1 MNLKMLK
8 MTIASLVLSVS
19 GFANANLLLQ
29 ADLSVENTITI
40 TATSATSLATVSGSD
55 GIGAYLA
62 DFFDASFGSLSDILE
77 SGNLTSANNTSDG
90 SPNLFTFSSD
100 TGLNI
105 FSFTDDADMTF
116 TAGELAFSGQA
127 TWTLSAAHY
136 ASALNGAQGGNVY
149 APADDIGDLAN
160 AALIGTWEVI
170 GATDVPEPS
179 TLAILGLGLMG
190 LASRKFKKQS

>member
-1 MNLKMLK
+1 MLK

-19 GFANANLLLQ
+19 GFANANLVLQ

-40 TATSATSLATVSGSD
+40 SATSETSLATVSGTHSV
-55 GIGAYLA
+55 GFYLA
-62 DFFDASFGSLSDILE
+62 DFFDSAFSLSDTLI
-77 SGNLTSANNTSDG
+77 SGNLTSANNTSDS
-90 SPNLFTFSSD
+90 SPELFSFSAD
-100 TGLNI
+100 TGLNVWL
-105 FSFTDDADMTF
+105 FSSDSQMSF

-127 TWTLSAAHY
+127 SWTVDATAY
-136 ASALNGAQGGNVY
+136 ASALNGAQSGNVY
-149 APADDIGDLAN
+149 APADQSTDIPN
-160 AALIGTWEVI
+160 ASLIGTWEVI

>member
-8 MTIASLVLSVS
+8 MTIASLVLSVC

-77 SGNLTSANNTSDG
+77 SGNLTSANKFDWSV
-90 SPNLFTFSSD
+90 
-100 TGLNI
+100 I
-105 FSFTDDADMTF
+105 A
-116 TAGELAFSGQA
+116 TAG
-127 TWTLSAAHY
+127 
-136 ASALNGAQGGNVY
+136 
-149 APADDIGDLAN
+149 I
-160 AALIGTWEVI
+160 
-170 GATDVPEPS
+170 
-179 TLAILGLGLMG
+179 
-190 LASRKFKKQS
+190 

>member
-19 GFANANLLLQ
+19 GFANANLVLQ

-40 TATSATSLATVSGSD
+40 SATSETSLATVSGTHSV
-55 GIGAYLA
+55 GFYLA
-62 DFFDASFGSLSDILE
+62 DFFDSAFSLSDTLI
-77 SGNLTSANNTSDG
+77 SGNLTSANNTSDS
-90 SPNLFTFSSD
+90 SPELFSFSTD
-100 TGLNI
+100 TGLNVWL
-105 FSFTDDADMTF
+105 FSSDSQMSF

-127 TWTLSAAHY
+127 SWTVDATAY
-136 ASALNGAQGGNVY
+136 ASALNGAQSGNVY
-149 APADDIGDLAN
+149 APADQSTDIPN
-160 AALIGTWEVI
+160 ASLIGTWEVI